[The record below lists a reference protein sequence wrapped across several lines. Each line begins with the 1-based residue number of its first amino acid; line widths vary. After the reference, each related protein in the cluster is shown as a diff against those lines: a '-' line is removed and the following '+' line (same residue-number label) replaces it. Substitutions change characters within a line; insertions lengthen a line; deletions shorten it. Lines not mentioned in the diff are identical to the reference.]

1 MNNQNEPIEWSAAK
15 IIETN
20 DKKRAN
26 GCFEKIQRVL
36 KQHDCVIFPVVTIIG
51 SEIKTEI
58 RVQATP
64 RKSPMGNID
73 VTGKEG
79 VLKK

>member
-1 MNNQNEPIEWSAAK
+1 MNKEDMSIEWSAAK

-20 DKKRAN
+20 DKKRAES
-26 GCFEKIQRVL
+26 CFEKIQRVL
-36 KQHDCVIFPVVTIIG
+36 KQHDCVLFPVVTIIG
-51 SEIKTEI
+51 SDIKTEI

-73 VTGKEG
+73 ITGKDG